1 MGTFYFHFVFDLI
14 YTLCVFIYCNIV
26 SLSYTPKKIKK
37 TREALYLV
45 KFVSILMLY
54 GLSVP
59 ALYAVK
65 GNFGVC
71 IEIPNHFDWYT
82 SSRQE
87 MFFIVGYAIYLALL
101 FVLPFTACCGSYAF
115 IVIVPAAFYGTI
127 FTIYGLILKFA
138 FIDYQQIAWD
148 ILTIL
153 ELLIAP
159 FILAAL
165 ADK

>member
-1 MGTFYFHFVFDLI
+1 
-14 YTLCVFIYCNIV
+14 
-26 SLSYTPKKIKK
+26 
-37 TREALYLV
+37 
-45 KFVSILMLY
+45 MLY